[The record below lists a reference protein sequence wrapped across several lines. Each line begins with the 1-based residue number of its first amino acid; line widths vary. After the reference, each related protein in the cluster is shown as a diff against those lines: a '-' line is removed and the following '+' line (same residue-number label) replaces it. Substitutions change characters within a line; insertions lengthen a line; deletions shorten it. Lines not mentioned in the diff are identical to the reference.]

1 MATDREVEEMIARCV
16 GIMVFYR
23 NCGKSTQS
31 KTRMA
36 AEIRAV
42 ASCVKEWHPAHGV
55 VVHILDSV
63 KAEMIARY
71 GHELGV
77 RLDGEFYRAFD
88 GEATPMAIRS
98 PSETRGDVF
107 MAHSHSK

>member
-23 NCGKSTQS
+23 NSGKTTQS
-31 KTRMA
+31 KGQMA

-42 ASCVKEWHPAHGV
+42 AGCIKEWHSADGV
-55 VVHILDSV
+55 VGCILDSV

-71 GHELGV
+71 GHELGT
-77 RLDGEFYRAFD
+77 RLDGEFYKAFE
-88 GEATPMAIRS
+88 GEAMPMPIHS
-98 PSETRGDVF
+98 PSL
-107 MAHSHSK
+107 A